1 MNRGVA
7 KWVLGH
13 SSRSD
18 FLLADVC
25 YLLWSVVMIQRFGQ
39 SMSTLLASLA
49 GLDGSFTQR
58 AMLALWAITG
68 VVLICY
74 HILYAA
80 SAIVSPRNTTLDE

>member
-1 MNRGVA
+1 MNWGVA
-7 KWVLGH
+7 EWILDH
-13 SSRSD
+13 SSASD

-39 SMSTLLASLA
+39 SASTLLATLA

-58 AMLALWAITG
+58 AIIALWTITG
-68 VVLICY
+68 VTLIGY
-74 HILYAA
+74 HVVYVA